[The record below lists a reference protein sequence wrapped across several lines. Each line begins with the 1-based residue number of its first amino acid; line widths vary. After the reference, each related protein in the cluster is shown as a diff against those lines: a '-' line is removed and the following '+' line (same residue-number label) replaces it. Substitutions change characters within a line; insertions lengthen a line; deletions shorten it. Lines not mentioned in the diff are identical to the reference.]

1 MPNNDDDRKSYI
13 LSALIVGTAAIGFL
27 GMLHNGNQD
36 VDINDKKLE
45 ESNNTYSSDSDS
57 KSNLSSEQKVR
68 FVTEHVVEMVTSEK
82 LRILTLDSNVSL
94 TGDLGQVN
102 DDFEL
107 NFDKAIMIDENGFVK
122 VFNVDSW
129 ILRSADGNVEVYTN
143 DECIETNLK
152 QLRLVDTS
160 KAEKGAF
167 ERLLV
172 SLLEDPVTVWEEK
185 QKESYVSNDKVKVLS
200 MNKKHM

>member
-1 MPNNDDDRKSYI
+1 MSDNNDRKQYI
-13 LSALIVGTAAIGFL
+13 LSVLIVGTAAL
-27 GMLHNGNQD
+27 GLLNMVHKGNQN
-36 VDINDKKLE
+36 VKANVEKTE
-45 ESNNTYSSDSDS
+45 ETNETSTVESDS

-68 FVTEHVVEMVTSEK
+68 FVTKHVVEMVTSEK

-94 TGDLGQVN
+94 TGDLGVVN
-102 DDFEL
+102 DDFEF
-107 NFDKAIMIDENGFVK
+107 NFDKAIMIDDDGFVK

-129 ILRSADGNVEVYTN
+129 VLRSADGNVEVYTN